1 MSFFNDAQKD
11 AYWFVRR
18 RAANNGSFLL
28 PRENYNAYY
37 EGKRV
42 TD

>member
-11 AYWFVRR
+11 ALLFVRR

-28 PRENYNAYY
+28 PREKYNSYY
-37 EGKRV
+37 ERKRA